1 VKPVQRSIFYSWQSD
16 LETATNRSFI
26 EEALRRAL
34 KAIKKDESDS
44 IEPALDRDTVGLSGS
59 PSITDSI
66 FEKISLADA
75 FVADVSI
82 INKGL
87 GQRPTPNPN
96 ILTELGYAVAQLG
109 WGRVLLVQNTAH
121 GGPEDLPFDL
131 RGRRITTYE
140 LQPGSGHRAEARGLL
155 QGRLEAAIKGVL
167 HQSNYVS
174 LPAGVDVPL
183 WWGNWS
189 IEAAGQ
195 ARGGSLFIREVGSDG
210 FLFDLS
216 VFNGSHLGNLTGYA
230 RLVSKD
236 AAYARV
242 ENGPSGEV
250 GEISFKRSIDGHR
263 RTISLRET
271 ASCSYYRGM
280 GAYFGGEFTRRSDGL
295 FDGGFLN
302 ELELA
307 RLYTI
312 SGEYFEA
319 LSLRFQGLSTGENI
333 DSFHAAVV
341 IGGVRGL
348 YTIMEGIIMRGMH
361 GELWVSYIDDGC
373 VRYFTTQTKWKNTLP
388 KTIDAWR
395 ERFKEK
401 PISFHPSV
409 DVIKSDDRLAH
420 E

>member
-1 VKPVQRSIFYSWQSD
+1 MRRSIFYSWQSD
-16 LETATNRSFI
+16 LESATNRSFI
-26 EEALRRAL
+26 EDALRRAL
-34 KAIKKDESDS
+34 KAIKKEDSDS
-44 IEPALDRDTVGLSGS
+44 IEPVLDRDTVGLSGS

-82 INKGL
+82 INEASGH
-87 GQRPTPNPN
+87 RPTPNPN

-109 WGRVLLVQNTAH
+109 WDRILLVQNTAY

-140 LQPGSGHRAEARGLL
+140 AEPGAADRAEARGLL
-155 QGRLEAAIKGVL
+155 QGRLEAAIRGVL
-167 HQSNYVS
+167 HRSDYAS

-183 WWGNWS
+183 WWGQWT
-189 IEAAGQ
+189 IEAPGQ
-195 ARGGSLFIREVGSDG
+195 ARGGALFIREVGSDG

-216 VFNGSHLGNLTGYA
+216 VFNGSHLGRLTSYA
-230 RLVSKD
+230 RIVSKD
-236 AAYARV
+236 TAYARV
-242 ENGPSGEV
+242 ENGPSDQV
-250 GEISFKRSIDGHR
+250 GEIAFRRSIDGHR
-263 RTISLRET
+263 RTISLSET
-271 ASCSYYRGM
+271 APCSNYRGM
-280 GAYFGGEFTRRSDGL
+280 GAHFGGEFTRRSDGL

-302 ELELA
+302 ELDLA

-312 SGEYFEA
+312 SGEFFEP
-319 LSLRFQGLSTGENI
+319 LSLRFQGLGPAENK
-333 DSFHAAVV
+333 DSFHAAVT

-361 GELWVSYIDDGC
+361 GELWVAYIDDSC

-388 KTIDAWR
+388 KTIEAWR
-395 ERFKEK
+395 ERFKTI
-401 PISFHPSV
+401 PISYHPCV
-409 DVIKSDDRLAH
+409 DIIKSDARLAH